1 MHEYDIALKNVIR
14 RLSGRVLE
22 SLTGFAIERWHNV
35 ELPEVRSLRADIIGE
50 TSDGRIV
57 HLELQ
62 SSNDADM
69 ALRMA
74 EYALAIYRALRQF
87 PEQIVL
93 YVGREPLRMPGNLT
107 GSALSFR
114 CRMVDMREWDG
125 DALLDSANVEDNVIA
140 VLTRLS
146 NARAAV
152 RRILHRISESPSA
165 ERVTALRE
173 LTILAGLRNLGD
185 VIIKET
191 TTMPIL
197 DDIMDH
203 DFLGPAFRR
212 ERREGRLEGRL
223 EGEQAVI
230 VRQVEKRFGPLPA
243 TARQRIEHMA
253 VDELEETALRLLDA
267 RGLED
272 LFPS

>member
-1 MHEYDIALKNVIR
+1 
-14 RLSGRVLE
+14 
-22 SLTGFAIERWHNV
+22 
-35 ELPEVRSLRADIIGE
+35 
-50 TSDGRIV
+50 
-57 HLELQ
+57 
-62 SSNDADM
+62 
-69 ALRMA
+69 
-74 EYALAIYRALRQF
+74 
-87 PEQIVL
+87 
-93 YVGREPLRMPGNLT
+93 
-107 GSALSFR
+107 
-114 CRMVDMREWDG
+114 MVDMREWDG

-212 ERREGRLEGRL
+212 ERREGRLEG
-223 EGEQAVI
+223 EQAVI

-243 TARQRIEHMA
+243 TARLRIEHMA